1 MPDHPTPHGATA
13 ISKARLEFLYDGI
26 FAIAMTI
33 LVLELKVPDLQDH
46 RSIGELLGAL
56 RHQGSTFFSYGLSL
70 TMLGM
75 FWYRHNRQYGHF
87 RFITRSMLVLQLL
100 QLGFAAFFP
109 FCAALWGRYPT
120 NNLSTLLYIGCI
132 MAHQWCSLAQ
142 WAAANRAG
150 AIEGDSVDAT
160 YKAIRKRNLVGSIIL
175 TAFFAYYLVQ
185 VLG

>member
-1 MPDHPTPHGATA
+1 
-13 ISKARLEFLYDGI
+13 
-26 FAIAMTI
+26 
-33 LVLELKVPDLQDH
+33 
-46 RSIGELLGAL
+46 
-56 RHQGSTFFSYGLSL
+56 
-70 TMLGM
+70 
-75 FWYRHNRQYGHF
+75 
-87 RFITRSMLVLQLL
+87 
-100 QLGFAAFFP
+100 
-109 FCAALWGRYPT
+109 
-120 NNLSTLLYIGCI
+120 